1 MVGNNNSHNQYYLPD
16 ILNLI
21 LEKMKKN
28 TPIIRLF
35 YLLLAF
41 SIASGQSII
50 ANNTQDD
57 LPIYSGQLEQSFLTP
72 NKFNMNQGFTL
83 MTSMSSGTSQTIGIY
98 SNFSNFKLSE
108 RLQFNTGFHL
118 FQGQNNFSYSNAPQT
133 GIGYELGLEYKLSP
147 NSIITIQMVNYNNA
161 PIHYGNRPLL
171 NAH

>member
-1 MVGNNNSHNQYYLPD
+1 
-16 ILNLI
+16 
-21 LEKMKKN
+21 MKK
-28 TPIIRLF
+28 IISTIRPFFLF
-35 YLLLAF
+35 LTF
-41 SIASGQSII
+41 SIVGGQSII
-50 ANNTQDD
+50 FNNSQDD
-57 LPIYSGQLEQSFLTP
+57 LPLNSGQHERSLLTH

-83 MTSMSSGTSQTIGIY
+83 MTSMSGRTSQTMGIY

-161 PIHYGNRPLL
+161 PIRYGNRSPL